1 MYEIFVK
8 LLQKYGVT
16 PYRISKETGVSQ
28 STLSDWKRGRCTPK
42 IESMQKIA
50 DFFGVT
56 LEYLLTG
63 KEFEE
68 KEPKITPKDERDI
81 GKRLEDTLAELENA
95 QETLMFSGEPLDD
108 ETKEL
113 LKASLENSIRI
124 AKINAKAK
132 FTPKKYRTEE

>member
-1 MYEIFVK
+1 MYEIFIQ

-16 PYRISKETGVSQ
+16 PYKISKETGISQ
-28 STLSDWKRGRCTPK
+28 TTLSNWKSGRSIPK
-42 IESMQKIA
+42 TESMQKIA

-63 KEFEE
+63 KETTE
-68 KEPKITPKDERDI
+68 KEPVLRPQDERDI
-81 GKRLEDTLAELENA
+81 GKRLESTLAELENS
-95 QETLMFSGEPLDD
+95 QESLMFSGEPLDD
-108 ETKEL
+108 ETREL